1 MQIGGLGSSHSASDH
16 HVTRCIHDHHEARE
30 KVGGGAMKAS
40 ASAGISE
47 AKASLQQEAPFSLS
61 AWLKNV
67 LGSRKGFLHS
77 FWGDGEAAANVID
90 GNQREVNSKEG
101 GRTVGNPDTASV
113 RDPDTTAAS
122 SIAVQPLI
130 RHQTVQDNPYFSA
143 VEDTGNLKQTFWQR
157 VKVRF
162 HNVSGQLSGRLPRK
176 YFGFQTRNSFQAKQE
191 KPKED
196 LRKHSRY
203 RQDTVEIDCVLMDD
217 SYLMDSYDRRG
228 EYSKLSTKI

>member
-1 MQIGGLGSSHSASDH
+1 
-16 HVTRCIHDHHEARE
+16 
-30 KVGGGAMKAS
+30 MKAS

-67 LGSRKGFLHS
+67 LGSGKGFLHS